1 MIMRTKVLLWLG
13 LVVAQAAH
21 AQAPSLNEAVEQ
33 AWQRTRQA
41 DVQAARSAELDARER
56 VNGAWFP
63 ESPTVGA
70 DVRRDLPRWAEPF
83 GAQQGSER
91 GMNEWEVGVS
101 VPLWL
106 PGQRDAQGKV
116 ITGERAESGARATAD
131 RLVVAGEVREAL
143 WSVVRTRSVST
154 LAAARRDAAQALERD
169 VARRVA
175 AGDLARTDLLLAQS
189 ELLASRAALAQAE
202 ADERGAL
209 EVYALLVGVR
219 ALPRDALE
227 DVPSDAALEGNP
239 ALVAALERIAASRAR
254 LDLAQTVRRD
264 SPTLSI
270 VPRFEREVD
279 GGDYRNT
286 VRVGIAIPL
295 DTDVRNAPR
304 IAAASTAYAEAQV
317 AALAVKRSLETAL
330 ARARNAVDAAAAQ
343 AAIAESQRAVADENL
358 QLIDRAFRLGE
369 RGLVDLLRVRAIAR
383 EAQIASEL
391 ARSELGLARARLNQT
406 LGVMP

>member
-1 MIMRTKVLLWLG
+1 MRTKVLLWLG
-13 LVVAQAAH
+13 LVVAHAAH
-21 AQAPSLNEAVEQ
+21 AQAPSLKEAVDQ

-41 DVQAARSAELDARER
+41 DVQAARSAELDTRDR
-56 VNGAWFP
+56 VNQAWFP
-63 ESPTVGA
+63 DSPTVGA
-70 DVRRDLPRWAEPF
+70 DLRRDLPPWVEPF
-83 GAQQGSER
+83 GAQQGPER

-106 PGQRDAQGKV
+106 PGQRAAQGKV
-116 ITGERAESGARATAD
+116 IAGERAESGARATAD
-131 RLVVAGEVREAL
+131 RLAVAGDVREAL

-154 LAAARRDAAQALERD
+154 LAAARRDAAQALEGD

-175 AGDLARTDLLLAQS
+175 AGDLARTDLLLVQS
-189 ELLASRAALAQAE
+189 ELLAARAALAQAE

-209 EVYALLVGVR
+209 DAYQVLVGVR
-219 ALPRDALE
+219 ELPRDPLEEVPPALAV
-227 DVPSDAALEGNP
+227 DGNP
-239 ALVAALERIAASRAR
+239 AIVAALERIAASRAR

-264 SPTLSI
+264 SPRLSI
-270 VPRFEREVD
+270 VPRFDRDVY

-286 VRVGIAIPL
+286 VRVGIEIPL

-304 IAAASTAYAEAQV
+304 IAAASTAYAEAQI
-317 AALAVKRSLETAL
+317 AALATRRSLETAL
-330 ARARNAVDAAAAQ
+330 ARARSAVEAATAQ
-343 AAIAESQRAVADENL
+343 ATIAESQRSVADENL

-383 EAQIASEL
+383 EAQIAAEL
-391 ARSELGLARARLNQT
+391 ARGDLGLARARLNQT

>member
-1 MIMRTKVLLWLG
+1 MRTKVLLWLG
-13 LVVAQAAH
+13 LVVAHAAH
-21 AQAPSLNEAVEQ
+21 AQAPSLKDAVEQ

-41 DVQAARSAELDARER
+41 DVQAARGAEFDARER
-56 VNGAWFP
+56 VNSAWFP

-70 DVRRDLPRWAEPF
+70 DVRRDLPPWAEPF
-83 GAQQGSER
+83 GTQQGPER

-116 ITGERAESGARATAD
+116 IARDRAESDSRATAD
-131 RLVVAGEVREAL
+131 RLAVAGDVREAL

-189 ELLASRAALAQAE
+189 ELLAARAAVAQAE

-209 EVYALLVGVR
+209 DAYEVLVGVR
-219 ALPRDALE
+219 VLPRDALE
-227 DVPSDAALEGNP
+227 EISSTAALDGNP

-264 SPTLSI
+264 SPRLSI
-270 VPRFEREVD
+270 VPRFDRDVY

-286 VRVGIAIPL
+286 VRVGIEIPL

-317 AALAVKRSLETAL
+317 AALATKRALETAL
-330 ARARNAVDAAAAQ
+330 VRARSAVDGATAQ
-343 AAIAESQRAVADENL
+343 ATIAESQRTVAEENL
-358 QLIDRAFRLGE
+358 QLTDRAFRLGE

-383 EAQIASEL
+383 EAQIAAEL

-406 LGVMP
+406 LGVLP